1 MGGTV
6 GNTLKGG
13 RTENWGGKTKILKR
27 GGQAGPRG
35 GCLKKW
41 GGRGGGWNPLTNYEY
56 LTLLHNHCIFIIQD
70 VIVAGC
76 PIKSSYTAP
85 LGYAT
90 MKH

>member
-1 MGGTV
+1 MGGE
-6 GNTLKGG
+6 GG
-13 RTENWGGKTKILKR
+13 W
-27 GGQAGPRG
+27 
-35 GCLKKW
+35 
-41 GGRGGGWNPLTNYEY
+41 GWNPLTNYEY